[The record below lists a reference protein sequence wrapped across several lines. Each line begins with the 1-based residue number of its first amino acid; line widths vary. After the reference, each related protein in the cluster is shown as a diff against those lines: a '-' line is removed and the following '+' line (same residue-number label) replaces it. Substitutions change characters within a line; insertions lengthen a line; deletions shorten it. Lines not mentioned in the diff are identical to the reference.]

1 MDCFTVQIIK
11 NRGMRVG
18 RAEGG
23 AGGGRGWDYRRQ
35 YFISFSKFLSRK
47 TLSADSNTLKSNYLS
62 R

>member
-11 NRGMRVG
+11 NRGMR
-18 RAEGG
+18 
-23 AGGGRGWDYRRQ
+23 GGGGGGGGGWDYRRQ